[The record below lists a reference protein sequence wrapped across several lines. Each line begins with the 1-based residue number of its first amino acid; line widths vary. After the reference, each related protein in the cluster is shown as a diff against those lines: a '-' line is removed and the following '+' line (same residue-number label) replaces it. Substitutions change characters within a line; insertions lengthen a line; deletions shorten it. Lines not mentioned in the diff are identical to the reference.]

1 MLRTFAVCVVVGGLS
16 GCGAWSADKP
26 KPSFAF
32 VSSEHA
38 AGIFAWKPD
47 AAVSVVQNRPLL
59 DANNSPIYREVIE
72 KDKAGN
78 EQSTRHSMTEPK
90 TCVMSAAAIRVRDA
104 EAGISLTPPKD
115 VGELSA
121 VWREL
126 QKIAILGS
134 PSAAATYLDVAM
146 FGICL
151 AAMNNH
157 IDQKE
162 TAALIAQALKEASQL
177 GLGAQKGLAA
187 EME

>member
-1 MLRTFAVCVVVGGLS
+1 MLRTFAVCVVVGGLG

-32 VSSEHA
+32 VSSQHA
-38 AGIFAWKPD
+38 AGIFAWNPD

-59 DANNSPIYREVIE
+59 DANSSPIYRDVIE
-72 KDKAGN
+72 RDTAGN
-78 EQSTRHSMTEPK
+78 EQVIRNPMTEPK
-90 TCVMSAAAIRVRDA
+90 TCVISAAAIRVRDT
-104 EAGISLTPPKD
+104 EAGASFTPPKD
-115 VGELSA
+115 VGELR
-121 VWREL
+121 VIWREL

-177 GLGAQKGLAA
+177 GLGAQRKLAA
-187 EME
+187 EIE